1 MILECQFKLTFF
13 RPKSRSKNKGE
24 VQQVPTPTPQLV
36 HEQDQDV
43 VEQQSDD
50 EDKMSTMKRLNAQ
63 RLGVALRNDYFFCL
77 NKIMLYILGGG
88 VWYVDY

>member
-1 MILECQFKLTFF
+1 MPIQVTFLF

-36 HEQDQDV
+36 HEQVQDD

-63 RLGVALRNDYFFCL
+63 RLGVALRNDYFFVVI
-77 NKIMLYILGGG
+77 K
-88 VWYVDY
+88 

>member
-1 MILECQFKLTFF
+1 MPIQVTFLF

-36 HEQDQDV
+36 YEQVQDD

-63 RLGVALRNDYFFCL
+63 RLGVALRNDYFLF
-77 NKIMLYILGGG
+77 
-88 VWYVDY
+88 